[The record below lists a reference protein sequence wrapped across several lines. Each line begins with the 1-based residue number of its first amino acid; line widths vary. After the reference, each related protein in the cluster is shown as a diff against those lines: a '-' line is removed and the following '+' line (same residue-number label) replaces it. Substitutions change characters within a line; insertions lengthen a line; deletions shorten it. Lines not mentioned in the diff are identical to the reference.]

1 MEKRNN
7 EIFMQSPGRR
17 YLAMPGKLLRR
28 TTTYQWEDQ
37 FHAME
42 QEKMGCLGRKQE
54 SKFNQECG
62 PTFCVIGEA
71 QILCFA

>member
-1 MEKRNN
+1 
-7 EIFMQSPGRR
+7 
-17 YLAMPGKLLRR
+17 
-28 TTTYQWEDQ
+28 
-37 FHAME
+37 ME

-71 QILCFA
+71 QILCFAWLYTGASNVPPRDQVEASF